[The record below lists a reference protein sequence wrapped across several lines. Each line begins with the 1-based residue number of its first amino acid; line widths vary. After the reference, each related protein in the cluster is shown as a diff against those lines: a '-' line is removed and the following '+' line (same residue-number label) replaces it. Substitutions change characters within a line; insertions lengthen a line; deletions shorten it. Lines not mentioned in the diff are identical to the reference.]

1 MSFGSKPKTV
11 CVRQEAINRG
21 LNIPLMDR
29 CKTASNI
36 ELWKNRMNVRPLM
49 KMLNEHN
56 MNQTGLFVG
65 QE

>member
-1 MSFGSKPKTV
+1 MSFGSKSKTV

-29 CKTASNI
+29 CKAASNI